1 MMKGYPMRRH
11 QMIAFALAAT
21 TALGAA
27 STATAERYRDRDVPI
42 SAVPTL
48 DLERYL
54 GTWHEIAR
62 FPNRF
67 EKGCEGVTAEY
78 AMRADG
84 KVSVLNTCREGGP
97 SGPAST
103 AEGEAWVVEGGKLKV
118 TFVPWL
124 PFARGDYWVLW
135 IDDAY
140 SVVAIGNPSGKTGW
154 ILARSPEISEVQ
166 RAAAEAALTKNGYD
180 ASKLYNVAQPP
191 G

>member
-1 MMKGYPMRRH
+1 MKGNPMRRN
-11 QMIAFALAAT
+11 QMFAFALAAIATLGTTT
-21 TALGAA
+21 TAF
-27 STATAERYRDRDVPI
+27 AERYRDRSVEI
-42 SAVPTL
+42 TAVETL
-48 DLERYL
+48 DLDRYL
-54 GTWHEIAR
+54 GKWHEIAR

-67 EKGCEGVTAEY
+67 EEGCEGVTAEY
-78 AMRADG
+78 AMRDDG

-97 SGPAST
+97 SGPANS

-135 IDDAY
+135 IDEAY

-154 ILARSPEISEVQ
+154 ILARSPKISKEQ